1 MDAFVFFEIGIILL
15 LAKLFGE
22 VTRRLKLSSIVGEV
36 IAGIAVGSIF
46 HFRPDHFLEIIS
58 GIGILILVFLI
69 GLETRF
75 EEIKKDV
82 YRGSI
87 LAIIGS
93 LFTFVGG
100 LILGELIFGSINT
113 GIVIGIAMIST
124 STAIPIKA
132 LMDRGELRTP
142 VGKILVVIS
151 VADDIIAI
159 LALSIMSNFFSTGT
173 IGFWS
178 VSGLFLI
185 MLGFI
190 YFTLTVGMKTVEK
203 IISFVGYHIKDEQA
217 LVAVPIAVA
226 LATAALSQR
235 LDLAAVTGAFIAG
248 MIMGRSVFTRSII
261 IPKIETVGF
270 GFFIPI
276 FFAYSGMLVDITS
289 ISQTWWIIMSLVV
302 IGSATKIIGSGFF
315 AKFFGYGRREQV
327 IIAISMVPRG
337 EYGIVISQLAL
348 AIGVISGSIYTILLS
363 FVVATIVITPF
374 LFRLEE
380 KIFSRKPAYKT

>member
-289 ISQTWWIIMSLVV
+289 ISQTWWIIVSLVV
-302 IGSATKIIGSGFF
+302 IGSLTKIIGSGFF

>member
-261 IPKIETVGF
+261 IPKLETLGY